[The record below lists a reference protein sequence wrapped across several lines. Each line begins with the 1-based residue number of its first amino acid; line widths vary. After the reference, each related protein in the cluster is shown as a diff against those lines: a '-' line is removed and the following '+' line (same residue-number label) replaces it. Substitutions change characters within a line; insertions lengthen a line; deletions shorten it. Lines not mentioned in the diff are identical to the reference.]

1 MKIAC
6 GAWSMHSLEKDR
18 IGGPQAIVWRGD
30 VAGGG
35 ACALHFV
42 PASDAESLRHCTDY
56 CVQQRWPRIGTN
68 FRLFTASRMR

>member
-30 VAGGG
+30 VAPAASAALVELMRG
-35 ACALHFV
+35 A
-42 PASDAESLRHCTDY
+42 
-56 CVQQRWPRIGTN
+56 
-68 FRLFTASRMR
+68 TAAH